1 MARSR
6 LWQHHGVTLTELL
19 VSLAVSAV
27 LAVAAWPT
35 IGTLVAEHSAGHA
48 ADRLAA
54 SLALGRTTAS
64 ARRAEVRLEP
74 IHGADTLA
82 RGWQLTAMG
91 DAPAGDRTPPF
102 SVVAL
107 HDRCLRIT
115 LRATAGTATTQ
126 SLRLTPVGYS
136 RSERGG
142 FLAATF
148 LVRCHQ
154 AQRQVRL
161 GAQGR
166 IRICRPG
173 ADADCD

>member
-1 MARSR
+1 MSR
-6 LWQHHGVTLTELL
+6 QKRLRQHGVTLTELL

-35 IGTLVAEHSAGHA
+35 IGALVAEQSASHA

-54 SLALGRTTAS
+54 SLALARTTAS
-64 ARRAEVRLEP
+64 ARRTEVRLEP
-74 IHGADTLA
+74 IHGADTLD
-82 RGWQLTAMG
+82 RGWQLTAPG
-91 DAPAGDRTPPF
+91 DPPGERTPPF

-115 LRATAGTATTQ
+115 LRATAGAVATQ

>member
-1 MARSR
+1 MPVQNGGLR
-6 LWQHHGVTLTELL
+6 QHGVTLTELL
-19 VSLAVSAV
+19 VALVVSAV
-27 LAVAAWPT
+27 FAVAAWPT
-35 IGTLVAEHSAGHA
+35 IGALVAEQTALHA

-54 SLALGRTTAS
+54 SLALARTTAS
-64 ARRAEVRLEP
+64 ARRTEVRLAP
-74 IHGADTLA
+74 IHGATLD
-82 RGWQLTAMG
+82 RGWQLTAPG
-91 DAPAGDRTPPF
+91 DTAGEQTSPF

-115 LRATAGTATTQ
+115 LRATAGTAATQ